1 MTKTTHTTPHSIT
14 RTTSSTPTQHSRSR
28 MGHAPLASA
37 MVAVTCAGLLM
48 TSAGGCKAIQRQQ
61 ERKAQER
68 EAEQLR
74 EMQAASPETLTENQ
88 SANQSI
94 SQPISQPANRPA
106 GQPTA
111 QTPNERNTQSEWIQQ
126 QRPRETNNQTAQ
138 TTAGDSLDKVV
149 MEIVDDRPSASSTQ
163 STPRSVN
170 AGDQANEPL
179 IDLPAPKTTEEQSLA
194 RAVELYASGDL
205 ESALRELER
214 AIAINPRFT
223 RAYIELGDIY
233 MEMAE
238 YDLAERKFAAAVRN
252 EPRNYLAQYRHAN
265 VLHKLGALDE
275 SKRAYLR
282 ALSIRPSAFDANLG
296 LSQVQLESGTPEQ
309 ALSYAQRAVRA
320 DPQSGRARMHLGNV
334 HAALDQHEQAIIE
347 YQQAADVF
355 DQPGTGLLLNMADS
369 LNQLQRY
376 AEMVGVLEQ
385 MVLVEPDTLAYER
398 LGSGYF
404 RLRRYDEALVA
415 FNSSANLD
423 PNHFPALN
431 GIAVCELNNYL
442 WNGKVDGGARER
454 AVDAMRRSLRLERQ
468 QPRIVELL
476 RRYSQP
482 AGSEQ

>member
-1 MTKTTHTTPHSIT
+1 MTKTTHTTPHSIAPN
-14 RTTSSTPTQHSRSR
+14 TSSTPSQ
-28 MGHAPLASA
+28 HAPVLRARKPLGSAIVALTLAG
-37 MVAVTCAGLLM
+37 MLM

-61 ERKAQER
+61 ER

-74 EMQAASPETLTENQ
+74 EMQAQAAVQEPE
-88 SANQSI
+88 SAANQQPVQTG
-94 SQPISQPANRPA
+94 SQP
-106 GQPTA
+106 
-111 QTPNERNTQSEWIQQ
+111 NTQSEWIQQ
-126 QRPRETNNQTAQ
+126 QRPRETEVQ
-138 TTAGDSLDKVV
+138 TTQSGAGDSLDEVV
-149 MEIVDDRPSASSTQ
+149 MEIVDERPSTNSSP
-163 STPRSVN
+163 STARNTN
-170 AGDQANEPL
+170 AGNQTNAPL
-179 IDLPAPKTTEEQSLA
+179 IDLPAPQSREEQSLA
-194 RAVELYASGDL
+194 RAVDLYASGDL
-205 ESALRELER
+205 ELAIRELER

-238 YDLAERKFAAAVRN
+238 YDLAEREFAAAVRN
-252 EPRNYLAQYRHAN
+252 EPRNYLAQYRHAS

-442 WNGKVDGGARER
+442 WNGKVDSGARER